1 MAIDPDLY
9 DIEVPDLPEGALT
22 EVEISQVVGE
32 FFPQARMEW
41 ARLSTL
47 QKKIDGKLT
56 RTWMPDTADL
66 EYKDLFRK
74 SSTPW
79 LEFAATALGQG
90 CRVDG
95 FSVPAV
101 WENAWQ
107 PSGMDGRQGH
117 ITRQAISL
125 GYSFIAA
132 IPHRDES
139 KVVMRPMSSLTTFA
153 VFDEPWDEHPEVALH
168 LIEGNLQKPDSQRWM
183 LLTPSGVHTFRG
195 GWKTPSDVVFTSHPL
210 DYTPVTR
217 IGASY
222 DYVPRSVVEPALP
235 VYNRVVDATFTLQM
249 VQRYGAFPQK
259 WMAGGEALDDKVRVA
274 VDSLIQA
281 SGVNGETARFGTF
294 QPADL
299 DQVVKALE
307 SHIRHMLAILQV
319 PPTYGPFAA
328 MVNMS
333 AEGIA
338 AAEAGYFRHLGDLRD
353 PLGEGFELALRTA
366 GDMLGAQVP
375 DDAEVSWADVSSR
388 SLGQAADAIQKL
400 SSLPEDRRPPIE
412 TLLALIPGWTPAD
425 AIEAARQARAAA
437 QPVQDSSET
446 SLGAELKLRADAL
459 GVLVRAGVD
468 RDEAAARVG
477 LAGLDFTE
485 LIPTSLRDP
494 SAIPPAIEQ

>member
-1 MAIDPDLY
+1 MANDPDLY
-9 DIEVPDLPEGALT
+9 DVELDEIPDGAMT
-22 EVEISQVVGE
+22 EAEISQLVGE
-32 FFPQARMEW
+32 FFPKARQEW

-56 RTWMPDTADL
+56 RTWMPDSADL

-79 LEFAATALGQG
+79 LDFAGTALGQG

-95 FSVPAV
+95 FSEQAV
-101 WENAWQ
+101 WQRAWQ
-107 PSGMDGRQGH
+107 SSGMDGRQGH
-117 ITRQAISL
+117 VTRQAIAL
-125 GYSFIAA
+125 GYSFIAS
-132 IPHRDES
+132 IPHRDPQ
-139 KVVMRPMSSLTTFA
+139 KVVMRPMSSLKTFA
-153 VFDEPWDEHPEVALH
+153 VYDESWDEHPEVALH
-168 LIEGNLQKPDSQRWM
+168 LIEGTLEKPDSQKWM
-183 LLTPSGVHTFRG
+183 LITASGVHTFRG
-195 GWKTPSDVVFTSHPL
+195 GWKTPREVEFTDHGL
-210 DYTPVTR
+210 GYTPVTR

-222 DYVPRSVVEPALP
+222 DDVPRSVVEPALP

-353 PLGEGFELALRTA
+353 PLGEGYELALRTS
-366 GDMLGAQVP
+366 GDMLNVAVP
-375 DDAEVSWADVSSR
+375 DEAEVSWADVSSR
-388 SLGQAADAIQKL
+388 SLSQAADAIQKL
-400 SSLPEDRRPPIE
+400 ASLPDDQRPPME
-412 TLLALIPGWTPAD
+412 MLLGFIPGWKPAD
-425 AIEAARQARAAA
+425 AIAAASQARA
-437 QPVQDSSET
+437 
-446 SLGAELKLRADAL
+446 
-459 GVLVRAGVD
+459 
-468 RDEAAARVG
+468 
-477 LAGLDFTE
+477 
-485 LIPTSLRDP
+485 
-494 SAIPPAIEQ
+494 SAPIVPAPLQLEQ